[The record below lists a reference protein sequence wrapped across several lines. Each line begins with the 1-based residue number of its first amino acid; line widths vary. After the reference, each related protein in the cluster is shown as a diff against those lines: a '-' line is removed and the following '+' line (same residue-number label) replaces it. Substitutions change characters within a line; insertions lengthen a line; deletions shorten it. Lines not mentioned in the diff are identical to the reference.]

1 MEKIRNF
8 IKKKSIETF
17 SSLSIRN
24 YRLYYIGQIIS
35 TSGTFMQTIAQ
46 GWLVLKLT
54 NSGTAL
60 GVVVALQYVPLLVFG
75 SFGGVIAD
83 RYPKR
88 TILFFTQSIAGIL
101 ALILGILVATD
112 IVQLWMVYVLAFSLG
127 LVSVFDNPT
136 RLTFYM
142 ELVGPEKLRNA
153 VTLYSTLVN
162 LSRVIGPALAAGLIA
177 SIGIAACFIING
189 ISYFAVVIM
198 LTMLRT
204 EEMTICAT
212 CSAQPKGSLK
222 RVSNMLSSTPVIG
235 YPLLM
240 MAILGTFTYEFQVTL
255 PLIAK
260 NVFNSGASGYAFL
273 TASMGTGAAVGGLFF
288 ASKKRGAPYKLASAA
303 ALFGLAILAAAF
315 MPSLMLSGAAMVIV
329 GFCSINYSSLG
340 NTTLQLESA
349 SEMRGRVMSFW
360 SIAFLGMT
368 TFGGPIVGRFAEVA
382 GGRLGLALGGCAALI
397 AAGIGAIKL
406 KNIQASSAMISESQ
420 IAEKTSN

>member
-1 MEKIRNF
+1 MGKISNF
-8 IKKKSIETF
+8 VKKKSSETF

-60 GVVVALQYVPLLVFG
+60 GVVVALQYVPLLIFG
-75 SFGGVIAD
+75 SYGGVIAD

-88 TILFFTQSIAGIL
+88 EILFFTQSIAGIL

-127 LVSVFDNPT
+127 IVSVFDNPT

-204 EEMTICAT
+204 EEMTI
-212 CSAQPKGSLK
+212 SQPVPRAKGQLK
-222 RVSNMLSSTPVIG
+222 EGFKYALTTPVIG

-273 TASMGTGAAVGGLFF
+273 TASMGTGAAIGGLFF

-315 MPSLMLSGAAMVIV
+315 MPSLILSGAAMIIV
-329 GFCSINYSSLG
+329 GFCSINYASLG

-368 TFGGPIVGRFAEVA
+368 TFGGPIVGRFSEVA
-382 GGRLGLALGGCAALI
+382 GGRFGLALGGCAALV
-397 AAGIGAIKL
+397 AAGIGAVKL
-406 KNIQASSAMISESQ
+406 KNIQASPAKSGEAQ
-420 IAEKTSN
+420 IAEKVSS

>member
-1 MEKIRNF
+1 
-8 IKKKSIETF
+8 
-17 SSLSIRN
+17 
-24 YRLYYIGQIIS
+24 
-35 TSGTFMQTIAQ
+35 
-46 GWLVLKLT
+46 
-54 NSGTAL
+54 
-60 GVVVALQYVPLLVFG
+60 VPLLIFG
-75 SFGGVIAD
+75 SFGGVITD

-101 ALILGILVATD
+101 ALILGLLVATN
-112 IVQLWMVYVLAFSLG
+112 IVQLWMVYVLAFLLG
-127 LVSVFDNPT
+127 MVSVFDNPT

-162 LSRVIGPALAAGLIA
+162 LSRIIGPALAAGLIA

-198 LTMLRT
+198 LTMMHA
-204 EEMTICAT
+204 EEMTICKPVPRA
-212 CSAQPKGSLK
+212 KGQLK
-222 RVSNMLSSTPVIG
+222 EGFKYVLSTPVIG

-240 MAILGTFTYEFQVTL
+240 MAILGTCTYEFQVTL

-260 NVFNSGASGYAFL
+260 NVYNSGASGYAFL

-315 MPSLMLSGAAMVIV
+315 MPSLILSGAALVIV

-360 SIAFLGMT
+360 SMAFLGMT

-382 GGRLGLALGGCAALI
+382 GGRLGLALGGCAALV
-397 AAGIGAIKL
+397 AAGIGAVKL
-406 KNIQASSAMISESQ
+406 KNI
-420 IAEKTSN
+420 

>member
-1 MEKIRNF
+1 MEKFLDR
-8 IKKKSIETF
+8 IKKKSSETF

-60 GVVVALQYVPLLVFG
+60 GVVVALQYVPLLIFG
-75 SFGGVIAD
+75 SYGGVIAD

-88 TILFFTQSIAGIL
+88 KILFFTQSIAGIL
-101 ALILGILVATD
+101 ALILGILVATN
-112 IVQLWMVYVLAFSLG
+112 IVQLWMVYVLAFLLG
-127 LVSVFDNPT
+127 MVSVFDNPT
-136 RLTFYM
+136 RLTFYL

-204 EEMTICAT
+204 EEMTIC
-212 CSAQPKGSLK
+212 QPVPRAKGQLK
-222 RVSNMLSSTPVIG
+222 EGFKYALTTPVIG

-315 MPSLMLSGAAMVIV
+315 MPSLILSGAAMVIV

-368 TFGGPIVGRFAEVA
+368 TFGGPIVGRFSEVA
-382 GGRLGLALGGCAALI
+382 GGRLGLALGGCAALV
-397 AAGIGAIKL
+397 AAGIGAVKL
-406 KNIQASSAMISESQ
+406 KNIQASSARISEPQ
-420 IAEKTSN
+420 IAKNVGS

>member
-1 MEKIRNF
+1 MDKILNF

-60 GVVVALQYVPLLVFG
+60 GVAVALQYVPLLVFG

-112 IVQLWMVYVLAFSLG
+112 IVQLWMVYVLAFLLG
-127 LVSVFDNPT
+127 MVSVFDNPT

-177 SIGIAACFIING
+177 SIGIAACFILNG
-189 ISYFAVVIM
+189 ASYFAVVFM
-198 LTMLRT
+198 LTMLHAD
-204 EEMTICAT
+204 EMTI
-212 CSAQPKGSLK
+212 SEPVPRVRGQLK
-222 RVSNMLSSTPVIG
+222 EGFKYALSTPVIG

-260 NVFNSGASGYAFL
+260 NVFNSGAGGYAFL

-315 MPSLMLSGAAMVIV
+315 MPSLILTGAAMVIV

-349 SEMRGRVMSFW
+349 AEMRGRVMSFW

-382 GGRLGLALGGCAALI
+382 GGQLGLALGGCAALI
-397 AAGIGAIKL
+397 AAGIGAVKL
-406 KNIQASSAMISESQ
+406 KNIQASSAKSSESQ
-420 IAEKTSN
+420 IVEKSSN

>member
-1 MEKIRNF
+1 MCRC
-8 IKKKSIETF
+8 
-17 SSLSIRN
+17 
-24 YRLYYIGQIIS
+24 
-35 TSGTFMQTIAQ
+35 
-46 GWLVLKLT
+46 
-54 NSGTAL
+54 
-60 GVVVALQYVPLLVFG
+60 LVFG

-204 EEMTICAT
+204 EEMTIMRT
-212 CSAQPKGSLK
+212 CSASQ
-222 RVSNMLSSTPVIG
+222 R
-235 YPLLM
+235 
-240 MAILGTFTYEFQVTL
+240 
-255 PLIAK
+255 
-260 NVFNSGASGYAFL
+260 
-273 TASMGTGAAVGGLFF
+273 AA
-288 ASKKRGAPYKLASAA
+288 
-303 ALFGLAILAAAF
+303 
-315 MPSLMLSGAAMVIV
+315 
-329 GFCSINYSSLG
+329 
-340 NTTLQLESA
+340 
-349 SEMRGRVMSFW
+349 
-360 SIAFLGMT
+360 
-368 TFGGPIVGRFAEVA
+368 
-382 GGRLGLALGGCAALI
+382 
-397 AAGIGAIKL
+397 
-406 KNIQASSAMISESQ
+406 
-420 IAEKTSN
+420 

>member
-1 MEKIRNF
+1 MGKIRDR
-8 IKKKSIETF
+8 IKKKSSETF

-60 GVVVALQYVPLLVFG
+60 GVVVALQYVPLLILG

-112 IVQLWMVYVLAFSLG
+112 IVQLWMVYLLAFMLG
-127 LVSVFDNPT
+127 MVSVFDNPT

-162 LSRVIGPALAAGLIA
+162 LSRVIGPAVAAGLIA
-177 SIGIAACFIING
+177 SIGIAACFILNG

-198 LTMLRT
+198 LAMLRT
-204 EEMTICAT
+204 SEMIISKPVPRA
-212 CSAQPKGSLK
+212 KGQLK
-222 RVSNMLSSTPVIG
+222 EGFQYALTTPVIG

-273 TASMGTGAAVGGLFF
+273 TASMGTGAAIGGLYF
-288 ASKKRGAPYKLASAA
+288 ASKKRGAPYQLASAA
-303 ALFGLAILAAAF
+303 AFFGLAILAAAF
-315 MPSLMLSGAAMVIV
+315 MPSLILSAAAMVVV

-349 SEMRGRVMSFW
+349 EKMRGRVMSFW

-368 TFGGPIVGRFAEVA
+368 TFGGPIVGRFSEVA
-382 GGRLGLALGGCAALI
+382 GGRLGLALGGCAALV
-397 AAGIGAIKL
+397 AAGIGAVKL
-406 KNIQASSAMISESQ
+406 KNIQASGARISESQ
-420 IAEKTSN
+420 ITEKTSP

>member
-1 MEKIRNF
+1 MGKVREL
-8 IKKKSIETF
+8 IKKKSSETF

-60 GVVVALQYVPLLVFG
+60 GVVVALQYVPLLIFG
-75 SFGGVIAD
+75 SYGGVIAD

-88 TILFFTQSIAGIL
+88 KILFFTQSIAGIL
-101 ALILGILVATD
+101 ALILGILVATN
-112 IVQLWMVYVLAFSLG
+112 IVQLWMVYVLAFLLG

-136 RLTFYM
+136 RLTFYL

-204 EEMTICAT
+204 EEMTI
-212 CSAQPKGSLK
+212 SQPVPRAKGQLK
-222 RVSNMLSSTPVIG
+222 EGFKYALTTPVIG

-240 MAILGTFTYEFQVTL
+240 MAILGTFTYEFQITL

-273 TASMGTGAAVGGLFF
+273 TASMGTGAAVGGGPPGPRRGGHRPGRQ
-288 ASKKRGAPYKLASAA
+288 RGAVL
-303 ALFGLAILAAAF
+303 
-315 MPSLMLSGAAMVIV
+315 GAAV
-329 GFCSINYSSLG
+329 C
-340 NTTLQLESA
+340 QH
-349 SEMRGRVMSFW
+349 
-360 SIAFLGMT
+360 
-368 TFGGPIVGRFAEVA
+368 
-382 GGRLGLALGGCAALI
+382 
-397 AAGIGAIKL
+397 AAGCPAGRPAPYR
-406 KNIQASSAMISESQ
+406 ARR
-420 IAEKTSN
+420 

>member
-1 MEKIRNF
+1 MEKFRDR

-60 GVVVALQYVPLLVFG
+60 GIVVALQYVPLLILG

-101 ALILGILVATD
+101 ALILGILVATN
-112 IVQLWMVYVLAFSLG
+112 IVQLWMVYVLAFMLG

-162 LSRVIGPALAAGLIA
+162 LSRVIGPAVGCWADRLHRNCCVFYLKWH
-177 SIGIAACFIING
+177 II
-189 ISYFAVVIM
+189 
-198 LTMLRT
+198 
-204 EEMTICAT
+204 
-212 CSAQPKGSLK
+212 
-222 RVSNMLSSTPVIG
+222 
-235 YPLLM
+235 
-240 MAILGTFTYEFQVTL
+240 
-255 PLIAK
+255 
-260 NVFNSGASGYAFL
+260 
-273 TASMGTGAAVGGLFF
+273 
-288 ASKKRGAPYKLASAA
+288 
-303 ALFGLAILAAAF
+303 
-315 MPSLMLSGAAMVIV
+315 
-329 GFCSINYSSLG
+329 FCSCDHAG
-340 NTTLQLESA
+340 NA
-349 SEMRGRVMSFW
+349 AHRGN
-360 SIAFLGMT
+360 
-368 TFGGPIVGRFAEVA
+368 EH
-382 GGRLGLALGGCAALI
+382 
-397 AAGIGAIKL
+397 
-406 KNIQASSAMISESQ
+406 
-420 IAEKTSN
+420 

>member
-1 MEKIRNF
+1 
-8 IKKKSIETF
+8 
-17 SSLSIRN
+17 
-24 YRLYYIGQIIS
+24 
-35 TSGTFMQTIAQ
+35 
-46 GWLVLKLT
+46 
-54 NSGTAL
+54 
-60 GVVVALQYVPLLVFG
+60 
-75 SFGGVIAD
+75 
-83 RYPKR
+83 
-88 TILFFTQSIAGIL
+88 
-101 ALILGILVATD
+101 
-112 IVQLWMVYVLAFSLG
+112 MVYVLAFMLG

-162 LSRVIGPALAAGLIA
+162 LSRVIGPAVAAGLIA
-177 SIGIAACFIING
+177 SIGIAACFILNG

-198 LTMLRT
+198 LSMLRT
-204 EEMTICAT
+204 EEMTISKPVPRA
-212 CSAQPKGSLK
+212 KGQLK
-222 RVSNMLSSTPVIG
+222 EGFKYALSTPVIG

-273 TASMGTGAAVGGLFF
+273 TASMGTGAAIGGLFF
-288 ASKKRGAPYKLASAA
+288 ASKNRGAPYKLASAA

-315 MPSLMLSGAAMVIV
+315 MPSLALSAAAMVIV

-382 GGRLGLALGGCAALI
+382 GGRLGLALGGCAALV
-397 AAGIGAIKL
+397 AAGIGAVKL
-406 KNIQASSAMISESQ
+406 KNIQASTV
-420 IAEKTSN
+420 KTSEPEIPAKISS